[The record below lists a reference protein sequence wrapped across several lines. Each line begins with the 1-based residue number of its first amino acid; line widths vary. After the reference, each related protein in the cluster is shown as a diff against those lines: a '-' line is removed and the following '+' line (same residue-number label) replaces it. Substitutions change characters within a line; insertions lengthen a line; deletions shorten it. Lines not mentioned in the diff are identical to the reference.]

1 MVSLISTTKPTRR
14 HLHVVN
20 KMLGTICI
28 FSIKMCP
35 YQRSMFTNNV
45 FDFVD
50 IVLFCK
56 DIITHSIKK
65 IKLLT
70 CQIIKDPSTNVFIF
84 IYR

>member
-1 MVSLISTTKPTRR
+1 
-14 HLHVVN
+14 
-20 KMLGTICI
+20 
-28 FSIKMCP
+28 MCP

-65 IKLLT
+65 IKLE
-70 CQIIKDPSTNVFIF
+70 F
-84 IYR
+84 IYDGLHAAINLSDYKGP